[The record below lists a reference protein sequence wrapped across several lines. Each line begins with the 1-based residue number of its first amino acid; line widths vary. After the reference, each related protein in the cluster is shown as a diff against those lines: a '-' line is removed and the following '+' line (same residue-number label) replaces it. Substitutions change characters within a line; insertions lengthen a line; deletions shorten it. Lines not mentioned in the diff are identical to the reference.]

1 MDTASSSTASLPA
14 ATAAAPRPRRALSRF
29 VQSQGALMALGL
41 LLAFGGLRYDEFLGA
56 QNIGFLLAGTAK
68 FGLIA
73 IGMAFVIMS
82 GGIDLSVGT
91 VAVLASVVAAKLSH
105 QGIAPAVAGGVAVG
119 LVAGL
124 FNGWAIAKL
133 RLMPFIVT
141 LCTFIAAR
149 GLALVVAERET
160 VSISYETGFDQLAD
174 GALLGIGIPVW
185 IAAAAFALGALV
197 LRYARFGRAVL
208 AVGGNE
214 EAARLMGLPV
224 DRVKLAVYT
233 LSGALAG
240 LAGVLLAAQTSGS
253 PTEGVGWELVAIAAV
268 VVGGTLLTGGQ
279 GSILNTLTGVLLL
292 AVILNMINFENGY
305 TKGPHLT
312 LGSYWQT
319 IVRGAFLL
327 AVVVL
332 QAKLAQ
338 RSSAQG
344 H

>member
-1 MDTASSSTASLPA
+1 
-14 ATAAAPRPRRALSRF
+14 
-29 VQSQGALMALGL
+29 MALL
-41 LLAFGGLRYDEFLGA
+41 LLLLFGGLRYDEFLGA
-56 QNIGFLLAGTAK
+56 QNLAFLLANTAK

-91 VAVLASVVAAKLSH
+91 VAVLSSVVAALLSPH
-105 QGIAPAVAGGVAVG
+105 GLAPALAGGVATG
-119 LVAGL
+119 LAMGL
-124 FNGWAIAKL
+124 FNGVAIAKL

-149 GLALVVAERET
+149 GLALVVSGRET
-160 VSISYETGFDQLAD
+160 VSISYESGFDRLAD
-174 GALLGIGIPVW
+174 GQLLGIPAPVL
-185 IAAAAFALGALV
+185 IAGLAFLLGALV
-197 LRYARFGRAVL
+197 LRYTRFGRSVL

-224 DRVKLAVYT
+224 DRVKMAVYT

-240 LAGVLLAAQTSGS
+240 LAGVILAAQTSGS
-253 PTEGVGWELVAIAAV
+253 PTEGVGWELIAIAAV

-292 AVILNMINFENGY
+292 AVILNLINFENGY
-305 TKGPHLT
+305 TDGPHLR

-332 QAKLAQ
+332 QARLAQ
-338 RSSAQG
+338 GRRPR
-344 H
+344 